1 MLASHADQGCTCI
14 KQLVTHEVVCTR
26 TGWSRSP
33 QVALVLAELYIG
45 ASAQLAAAKT
55 SSAGQPTKKSSTKAL
70 KHKMNS
76 LKHGC
81 SANLGL
87 FEAALMQQ
95 DGHSSLTAA
104 QAVTTAAAMDTD
116 GTYATSIPTSAS
128 TLPEAGSVL
137 QACHLQ
143 ARYHWLQACISEQ
156 QKQMDDAA
164 QQLEAC
170 RHAVSALAAL
180 TEAPLHEV
188 SVATFPHTAA
198 PITTKVIDQK
208 LAELETLMMVEE
220 GRKCLEQGQYQE
232 LISRL
237 APVLLSGSVALEK
250 PHQLAGLQLLQ
261 VSHLSY
267 TLCNIAALPL
277 LVTH

>member
-1 MLASHADQGCTCI
+1 MLASHVDQGCTCT
-14 KQLVTHEVVCTR
+14 KQLVVHEVVCVH

-33 QVALVLAELYIG
+33 QVALALAELYFG

-55 SSAGQPTKKSSTKAL
+55 NSAGQSTKKSSTKAL
-70 KHKMNS
+70 KHKMNN

-87 FEAALMQQ
+87 FEAALMQ
-95 DGHSSLTAA
+95 DGQSTPIAA
-104 QAVTTAAAMDTD
+104 QAETTATAMDTN
-116 GTYATSIPTSAS
+116 GTDTPSIPTLTP
-128 TLPEAGSVL
+128 TLTAPGSVP

-156 QKQMDDAA
+156 QRHMDDAA

-170 RHAVSALAAL
+170 RHAVSALAAS
-180 TEAPLHEV
+180 TEATLHDV
-188 SVATFPHTAA
+188 SVVTFPHTAA
-198 PITTKVIDQK
+198 TITAKATEYK

-220 GRKCLEQGQYQE
+220 GRKCLEQGQHQE

-250 PHQLAGLQLLQ
+250 PHQLAGLHLLQ
-261 VSHLSY
+261 V
-267 TLCNIAALPL
+267 
-277 LVTH
+277 